1 MNISKE
7 QYEEILKKQDK
18 EEIIIYID
26 TSSFRQFFTKIDNK
40 KTKELI
46 EESLFLESATTKIIM
61 FLLEPISL
69 IIACIST
76 TFIFKWWACL
86 LIPVVVFLWVILK
99 SRASIGKQEIY
110 SSCILLII
118 GMILSYVYRAKGFW
132 FQSLLI
138 SLPLTYFFSKLLYY
152 LSALFAFRLIH
163 RNYKFFD
170 LFYQQHEGAITPMI
184 WTEENKK

>member
-18 EEIIIYID
+18 GEIIIYID

-46 EESLFLESATTKIIM
+46 GDSLFSESSTIKIIM

-69 IIACIST
+69 IIACISIA
-76 TFIFKWWACL
+76 FVFKWWACL
-86 LIPVVVFLWVILK
+86 FIPVVVFLWVILK

-110 SSCILLII
+110 SPCILLII
-118 GMILSYVYRAKGFW
+118 GMILSYVYQAKGFW
-132 FQSLLI
+132 FQNLLI

-170 LFYQQHEGAITPMI
+170 LFYKQPEGAMIPMI
-184 WTEENKK
+184 WTEEIKK